1 MLKKLLFFV
10 FLLVPLTMA
19 AEDNDTVKFKLFDAV
34 TFYDG
39 YLYSKNPDSLVND
52 GVLRHSTSLYAVP
65 LNDSILN
72 NIGDSVWLKV
82 YVQACCDNY
91 DRIGN
96 INLAFVP
103 KGSTTYIADSVSRI
117 ELGRFIT
124 PFMDKNKKPDTVPYA
139 YRVDYLS
146 QILRDDS
153 IRSKYDLWMEFELFG
168 VPYAANQEITGCAGR
183 SDVFKGTL
191 IKARKTTHRHR
202 CAHTDSNEASRRPT
216 EQPQQL

>member
-72 NIGDSVWLKV
+72 NIGDSVWLKRLRSGLLR
-82 YVQACCDNY
+82 QLRPHRQHQP
-91 DRIGN
+91 RIC
-96 INLAFVP
+96 
-103 KGSTTYIADSVSRI
+103 
-117 ELGRFIT
+117 
-124 PFMDKNKKPDTVPYA
+124 
-139 YRVDYLS
+139 S
-146 QILRDDS
+146 QGQHNVHCRQ
-153 IRSKYDLWMEFELFG
+153 R
-168 VPYAANQEITGCAGR
+168 
-183 SDVFKGTL
+183 
-191 IKARKTTHRHR
+191 
-202 CAHTDSNEASRRPT
+202 
-216 EQPQQL
+216 QPH